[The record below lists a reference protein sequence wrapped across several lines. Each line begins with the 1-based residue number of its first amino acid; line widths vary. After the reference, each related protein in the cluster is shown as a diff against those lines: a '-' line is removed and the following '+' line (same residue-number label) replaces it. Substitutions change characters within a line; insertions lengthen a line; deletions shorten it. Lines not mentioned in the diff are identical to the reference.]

1 MVETNSIVKN
11 NYEIN
16 KVFDYDSRFSTE
28 FGFGFYK
35 LIESISKMVDEI
47 EIKVDIDK
55 IHINFMDPSRIFLC
69 DVEIEESSNTDLV
82 VNKIGKYAVNVNDLA
97 KVLKVNKSDQK
108 SFTLKF
114 DTTKIYVDKIKENG
128 FNATKTLALIDL
140 DIEEI
145 PMDNLLKIE
154 YPNKVQI
161 QKEYLEDLFKELGTY
176 SEIVEIGI
184 SKDGIKF
191 SENGQVGE
199 GLYTIEMDNL
209 NELDIPLDDFRT
221 YHEEK
226 GAYSISYLVL
236 LKYLFA
242 IMEKKQLVT
251 MKVKT
256 DHPIHISTEFEELG
270 IFFNVFVAPRVCEPE
285 YDEDDYEDEDHNDIF
300 YD

>member
-1 MVETNSIVKN
+1 MIKKMVESNSIVKS

-16 KVFDYDSRFSTE
+16 KVFEYDSKYTVE
-28 FGFGFYK
+28 FGYGFYK

-47 EIKVDIDK
+47 EININIDK

-69 DVEIEESSNTDLV
+69 DVVIEDSLISELV
-82 VNKIGKYAVNVNDLA
+82 VNQIGKYAVNVDDFA

-128 FNATKTLALIDL
+128 FKTTKTLMLIDL
-140 DIEEI
+140 DMEEI

-154 YPNKVQI
+154 YPNAVKI

-184 SKDGIKF
+184 SKDGINFKE
-191 SENGQVGE
+191 SGQVGE
-199 GLYTIEMDNL
+199 GLYTIENEYL
-209 NELDIPLDDFRT
+209 NELDIPIDDFRT

-226 GAYSISYLVL
+226 GAYSISYLAL

-251 MKVKT
+251 MKIKT

-270 IFFNVFVAPRVCEPE
+270 ISFNTFTAPRIEE
-285 YDEDDYEDEDHNDIF
+285 SDFDDDDDF
-300 YD
+300 DDF